1 MGEEAGEAE
10 RLRGMMIGVI
20 GRAAIRLRGARRRGD
35 VGVRAMIV
43 GVPVGVRRP
52 GEGRGIT
59 RRLGGVVV
67 EEEEVVGGDAVR
79 AIRTRVRGAIAG
91 IAAAA
96 ATAVGVDVEKKR
108 NEWRK
113 SKIV

>member
-1 MGEEAGEAE
+1 MGEEGGEAE

-20 GRAAIRLRGARRRGD
+20 GRAAIRLREARRRGD

-59 RRLGGVVV
+59 RRLGGVV
-67 EEEEVVGGDAVR
+67 GGDAVR

-96 ATAVGVDVEKKR
+96 ATAVGVDVEKKK
-108 NEWRK
+108 E
-113 SKIV
+113 